1 MLTLRRSRAPRC
13 SESALICLNLANA
26 GATIDSDT
34 VFYHGASFLVQID
47 YWQDRRIRCN
57 LSTDTIAVQFFNR
70 LTAPR

>member
-34 VFYHGASFLVQID
+34 VFSPGASFLVQIA
-47 YWQDRRIRCN
+47 Y
-57 LSTDTIAVQFFNR
+57 
-70 LTAPR
+70 